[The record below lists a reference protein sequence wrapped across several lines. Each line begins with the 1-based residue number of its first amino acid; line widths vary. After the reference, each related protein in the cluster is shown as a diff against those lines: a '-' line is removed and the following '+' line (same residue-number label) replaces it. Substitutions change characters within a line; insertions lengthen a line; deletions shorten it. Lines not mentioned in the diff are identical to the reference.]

1 MTDLQELIK
10 KIEMNKH
17 DIVMRVRAVVK
28 DPIAYMNRKDAATQT
43 YFQEQKKENDKII
56 QMSDSIMLVFAE
68 KWRNVKSS
76 ESEQLQQMMDMIK
89 KVTSDIIPQ
98 IKTVVSFYD
107 ACVKKSYYFS
117 STNAG
122 DSAKKKFSMAIK
134 MADVV
139 CRDLMTLEDVD
150 TEESRKSN
158 NLQPFNLLLALQ
170 EVLDDI
176 EADVKYEDEYDFSL
190 IDVLGNRKEFVDH
203 VLLNIK
209 ENVNK
214 HAFGTSSRKKKH
226 IWEKKVY
233 VKVTQD
239 DNHCFVSISNN
250 GESFTGREDKIFEYG
265 YCYGEKKC
273 NGIGMH
279 SAREHM
285 RAMNGDLEFKTMKSG
300 QYRVTH
306 LITLPK

>member
-1 MTDLQELIK
+1 MTTFQELIK

-28 DPIAYMNRKDAATQT
+28 DPISYMNRKDAATQS

-56 QMSDSIMLVFAE
+56 QMSDSIMLEFAK
-68 KWRNVKSS
+68 KWRDVNSA
-76 ESEQLQQMMDMIK
+76 ESEQLQQMRDMIK

-98 IKTVVSFYD
+98 IKKVVSFYE
-107 ACVKKSYYFS
+107 ACVNKSYYFS

-122 DSAKKKFSMAIK
+122 DSAKKKFTMSIK
-134 MADVV
+134 MADGV

-150 TEESRKSN
+150 TDNSRESDS
-158 NLQPFNLLLALQ
+158 LQLFNLLLALQ

-176 EADVKYEDEYDFSL
+176 EADVTYENEYDFSL

-209 ENVNK
+209 ENVNN
-214 HAFGTSSRKKKH
+214 HAFGTSSLKKKH

-233 VKVTQD
+233 VQVAQD
-239 DNHCFVSISNN
+239 DNHCYVSISNN

-265 YCYGEKKC
+265 YCYGEKKS

-300 QYRVTH
+300 QYRVIH
-306 LITLPK
+306 LITLLK